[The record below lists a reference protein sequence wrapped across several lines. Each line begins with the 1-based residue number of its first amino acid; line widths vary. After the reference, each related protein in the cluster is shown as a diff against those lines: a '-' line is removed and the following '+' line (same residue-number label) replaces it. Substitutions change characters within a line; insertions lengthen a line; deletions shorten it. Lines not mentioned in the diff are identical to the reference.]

1 MSLGFAPCGS
11 LSLDLGVLNVDF
23 RICHLVVGCYPQRF
37 GSLLQRCFHEVG
49 VILEKLLVIYSKPGK
64 LSKEDYKHHIKKKT
78 AFYKGMH
85 IYIPVVHIT
94 ELHNQVKGF
103 KSYDRHTHKQRFL
116 LTNYI
121 NKIHI
126 CFHLRF

>member
-11 LSLDLGVLNVDF
+11 LSLNLGVLNVDF

-37 GSLLQRCFHEVG
+37 GSLLQRCFQEVG
-49 VILEKLLVIYSKPGK
+49 VILDPAGDLQQTRQ
-64 LSKEDYKHHIKKKT
+64 SKEDYKHHIKKKT

-103 KSYDRHTHKQRFL
+103 KSYDRHTQKQRFL